1 MIEFTEE
8 FHDYLRKYENVE
20 LPDLNAFNKELLVW
34 QEKLE
39 TIYPYSEE
47 EKRKFAE
54 YMLTHLQ
61 NFHEILQIAIL
72 SILSY
77 LFDGGEYAEK
87 MIKLTRF
94 SPFLQEDN
102 KYFIYLQINSY
113 SFRYKNFLTE
123 EAAWQTRML
132 YRDIYIQVIVRR

>member
-8 FHDYLRKYENVE
+8 FNGYLRKYENIE
-20 LPDLNAFNKELLVW
+20 IPDINAFNKELLVW

-39 TIYPYSEE
+39 TIYSYPDE
-47 EKRKFAE
+47 EKRRFAE
-54 YMLTHLQ
+54 YMITHLQ

-87 MIKLTRF
+87 MM
-94 SPFLQEDN
+94 
-102 KYFIYLQINSY
+102 
-113 SFRYKNFLTE
+113 YK
-123 EAAWQTRML
+123 
-132 YRDIYIQVIVRR
+132 

>member
-8 FHDYLRKYENVE
+8 FNGYLRKYENIE
-20 LPDLNAFNKELLVW
+20 IPDINAFNKELLVW

-39 TIYPYSEE
+39 TIYSYPDE
-47 EKRKFAE
+47 EKRRFAE
-54 YMLTHLQ
+54 YMITHLQ

-102 KYFIYLQINSY
+102 KYFIYQQINSY
-113 SFRYKNFLTE
+113 SFRYKNFLNE

-132 YRDIYIQVIVRR
+132 YRDIYTG